1 MDLARLQVSFL
12 CFLLCR
18 VWDPHITAAFDLFP
32 RDLALALVA
41 ARSPPLLT
49 RANVAVKHATPPQP
63 SPQPSSLR
71 RPHTP
76 PRLPCPRSPGPLATA
91 PHKAEPA
98 AKPHRAPPVIL
109 LVIKRSV
116 P

>member
-12 CFLLCR
+12 RFLLCR
-18 VWDPHITAAFDLFP
+18 VWDPHITTAFDLFP
-32 RDLALALVA
+32 HDLALALAA

-49 RANVAVKHATPPQP
+49 YANAAVKHATLPQP

-71 RPHTP
+71 RPRKP
-76 PRLPCPRSPGPLATA
+76 PRLPCPRSPGPLATVL
-91 PHKAEPA
+91 PKAEPA
-98 AKPHRAPPVIL
+98 AKPHRALP
-109 LVIKRSV
+109 VIKRNV